1 VRAEEFSFYFKT
13 SPRLELLRPLDEA
26 ATLSVLIT
34 AADGRPVN
42 QGWVEIRLEAPK
54 PGRLFS
60 TDFPLIE
67 GSRLIEMRLPLRQG
81 KTEWKYLFPIRG
93 EYRLI
98 LDLVTV
104 DGKKASKA
112 FLFEIRENR
121 NKWLFFC
128 LFTLGLFVFGV
139 VAGRMFT
146 SSVPSH
152 ARKVAAC
159 LLLVN
164 GWGMSTQLL
173 AAQEGGKAYF
183 GWLEIEP
190 ATVGEPSGVRWR
202 LGGDGGARKPTAALT
217 LMITHLEEEKT
228 VFSIERVPVAE
239 EFAMNF
245 HFTDGAA
252 YRVTAIANVP
262 GRGFARTEQNLS
274 VTGVEPPTR
283 AMIPAILFFLTV
295 IALGLVAGRWRK
307 KQRARR

>member
-1 VRAEEFSFYFKT
+1 VLAEEFSFYFKT
-13 SPRLELLRPLDEA
+13 SPRLELLRPLDEV
-26 ATLSVLIT
+26 ATLSVLVT
-34 AADGRPVN
+34 AADGKPVN
-42 QGWVEIRLEAPK
+42 QAWIEVRLEAPK

-60 TDFPLIE
+60 TDFPLVE

-81 KTEWKYLFPIRG
+81 KTEWKYVFPIRG
-93 EYRLI
+93 EYRLD

-112 FLFEIRENR
+112 FPFEIRENR
-121 NKWLFFC
+121 KKWLLLG
-128 LFTLGLFVFGV
+128 LFTLALFAFGV
-139 VAGRMFT
+139 VAGRLFT

-183 GWLEIEP
+183 GRLEIEP
-190 ATVGEPSGVRWR
+190 ATVGKPSAVRWR
-202 LGGDGGARKPTAALT
+202 LEGDGGARKPTVALT

-228 VFSIERVPVAE
+228 VFSIERIPVAE

-262 GRGFARTEQNLS
+262 GRGVKRTEQNLS
-274 VTGVEPPTR
+274 VSGVEPPTGT
-283 AMIPAILFFLTV
+283 MIPAILFFLTV
-295 IALGLVAGRWRK
+295 IAFGLVAGRWSKTR
-307 KQRARR
+307 RAKR